1 MGFPGDASV
10 KETAPNAGDVR
21 DIGSIPGLGRSRGG
35 GLGNPLQYS
44 CLKNPKDRGAWKAMV
59 HRVTKSLTCL
69 KRGSIHRIFQ

>member
-10 KETAPNAGDVR
+10 KETAASAGDVR
-21 DIGSIPGLGRSRGG
+21 DIGSIPGLGRSPGG

-59 HRVTKSLTCL
+59 HTVTKSLTCL